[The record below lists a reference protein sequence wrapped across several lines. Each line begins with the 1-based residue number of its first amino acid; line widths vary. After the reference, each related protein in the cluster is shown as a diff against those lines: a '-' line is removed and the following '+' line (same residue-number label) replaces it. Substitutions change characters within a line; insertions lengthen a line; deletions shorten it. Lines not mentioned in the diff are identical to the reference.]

1 MIRPLSPITALLA
14 GCALTALATTATAAP
29 RALPG
34 RFAVGTDVNRDPCT
48 ATRSWSYGKALL
60 VEREQPFVVTC
71 RGSAEQRAWID
82 VAQEK
87 PPLAADVCGAAIQ
100 ATIAGIGPAT
110 LRRCADARLAGDAIV
125 IETPTYRLSAMQGAL
140 TPALSALR
148 TIRTRDVSVST
159 AGLDQQLVASLAPPP
174 AGARPPSVA
183 ATGLDVSSAVAQGL
197 QAIYAGRNVEA
208 SRLLNDAV
216 ALFATATPLQ
226 RAELRLN
233 AGLADSNIR
242 EFGAADAHFA
252 AAAALM
258 AQVPPSPARAR
269 LAAQAGAYRALNY
282 NNQGKWQAVL
292 DELAGARATAT
303 PLTDAAT
310 LAQINGGRASDLQ
323 LGVDTDR
330 LNQIVLLAQ
339 QHVARSTA
347 LLRLGRPVEAEQA
360 LRDAKVQ
367 GVDVVEAALGSG
379 DASGRLNWLRARLE
393 RQQARIRYARG
404 DVAGALASFDCA
416 LATMHAVALPDAGC
430 LFPDNAARRGTALAG
445 PAIADAELERT
456 AILAR
461 QPGVD
466 RGAILA
472 QYEQAV
478 ATLASQSEGGF
489 VASPLLAP
497 YLTMLVEDGQ
507 RGDARAAERF
517 FAALQTVREPG
528 IARELAT
535 LQAQV
540 GNGATGGLVRERRE
554 LERRRG
560 QLRYEIAALAP
571 DAPRLPAAQAE
582 ANEVSA
588 RLDTVNAELARS
600 GATAAVDDSAVTIA
614 QLQTALQPG
623 EAYWKLSPVGRQ
635 LFGTVVTR
643 EGPVVYAVDG
653 DADAV
658 SGLAE
663 GVLKTARAMTDAEGR
678 VRIRPFATAL
688 SYDLF
693 RRVAGPAADKLRSAN
708 AVIVDSGST
717 MGALPAA
724 ILVTSPMGTAATAKT
739 DYGTVPFLIRKAA
752 VANALSPRAFLRVRS
767 ALTPSA
773 AQQKLIGF
781 GANALPP
788 APATAAVAETPIAL
802 AAACVMPYARWAE
815 AMRFNAPIPVDEIR
829 AGAVALGDPNA
840 PIVTG
845 DGFTNDAIIADSEQG
860 KLAQYQIVHFA
871 THGLPAT
878 PIPGMCETPL
888 PPSLLTTVEPPAP
901 GAPNRS
907 NGLLSYIDVARL
919 RLDANLVILSACD
932 TAASVS
938 TEAGRLAGQDESAPT
953 LDGLVRAF
961 IVAQARAVMATYW
974 SVPARQGTEELIE
987 TFYQAGRD
995 RGMGEALREA
1005 QIAVL
1010 NRSATSHPY
1019 FWGAFFLVGDGAK
1032 TMLTRPTTLASR

>member
-1 MIRPLSPITALLA
+1 MIRSLPRIAALLA
-14 GCALTALATTATAAP
+14 GSALSAASFPALAAS
-29 RALPG
+29 RALPE
-34 RFAVGTDVNRDPCT
+34 RFAVGTDVNRDPCL
-48 ATRSWSYGKALL
+48 ASRSWSYGKALL
-60 VEREQPFVVTC
+60 NERDQPFVVTC

-82 VAQEK
+82 VAAEK
-87 PPLAADVCGAAIQ
+87 PALAMDACGAPRQ
-100 ATIAGIGPAT
+100 ATLEGIGAVT
-110 LRRCADARLAGDAIV
+110 LRRCIDSRLAGEAV
-125 IETPTYRLSAMQGAL
+125 VVETPALRLSSMQGAIV
-140 TPALSALR
+140 PALATLRAVLNADASAAQPV
-148 TIRTRDVSVST
+148 TVDP
-159 AGLDQQLVASLAPPP
+159 QLIASLAAAPHGERP
-174 AGARPPSVA
+174 AMVS
-183 ATGLDVSSAVAQGL
+183 ATGLDVSGAVAQGL

-258 AQVPPSPARAR
+258 VSEPPSPARAR
-269 LAAQAGAYRALNY
+269 LDAQASAYRALHY

-292 DELAGARATAT
+292 DELSNARASAT
-303 PLTDAAT
+303 PLVDAAT
-310 LAQINGGRASDLQ
+310 LAQINGGRGSDLQ
-323 LGVDTDR
+323 LGVDTDQ
-330 LNQIVLLAQ
+330 LNQLVLLAQ
-339 QHVARSTA
+339 RQVVRSTA
-347 LLRLGRPVEAEQA
+347 LLRLGRPAEAEQA

-367 GVDVVEAALGSG
+367 GVDVVEAALGTS
-379 DASGRLNWLRARLE
+379 DAAGRLNWLRARLE

-404 DVAGALASFDCA
+404 DIAGALASFDCA
-416 LATMHAVALPDAGC
+416 LATMHAVAPPNEGC
-430 LFPDNAARRGTALAG
+430 LFTDSPVRRGVALSG

-461 QPGVD
+461 QPGVA
-466 RGAILA
+466 RQTILA
-472 QYEQAV
+472 QYEKAV
-478 ATLASQSEGGF
+478 ATLANQSEGGF

-497 YLTMLVEDGQ
+497 YLQMLVEDAG
-507 RGDARAAERF
+507 RGDTGAAERF

-540 GNGATGGLVRERRE
+540 GNGADGAMVRERRE

-560 QLRYEIAALAP
+560 QLRYEIAGLAP
-571 DAPRLPAAQAE
+571 DAPRLGEARAE
-582 ANEVSA
+582 AATVSA
-588 RLDTVNAELARS
+588 RLDEVNAQLARS
-600 GATAAVDDSAVTIA
+600 GATAAVEDSAVKVA
-614 QLQTALQPG
+614 QLQSALKPG
-623 EAYWKLSPVGRQ
+623 EVYWKLSPVGTQ
-635 LFGTVVTR
+635 LFGAVVTTD
-643 EGPVVYAVDG
+643 GPIVYAVEG
-653 DADAV
+653 DAATV
-658 SGLAE
+658 AKLSEA
-663 GVLKTARAMTDAEGR
+663 VLKTARATTGDDGR
-678 VRIRPFATAL
+678 VRIRPFATAE

-693 RRVAGPAADKLRSAN
+693 RRVAGAGMAQLRAAR
-708 AVIVDSGST
+708 AVIADTGAT

-724 ILVTSPMGTAATAKT
+724 VLVTAPVDTARTARVN
-739 DYGTVPFLIRKAA
+739 YGTVPFLVRKAA
-752 VANALSPRAFLRVRS
+752 IANALSPRSFLRVRT
-767 ALTPSA
+767 ALAPSTA
-773 AQQKLIGF
+773 PQKLIGF

-788 APATAAVAETPIAL
+788 APATPAVAETPIAL
-802 AAACVMPYARWAE
+802 AAACVMPYARWAD
-815 AMRFNAPIPVDEIR
+815 AMRFNAPVPVDEIR
-829 AGAVALGDPNA
+829 AGAAAIGDPGA

-845 DGFTNDAIIADSEQG
+845 EGFTNAAIMADSEQG
-860 KLAQYQIVHFA
+860 KLAEYQIVHFA

-888 PPSLLTTVEPPAP
+888 PPALLTTVEAP
-901 GAPNRS
+901 QPGVPNRS

-919 RLDANLVILSACD
+919 RLNANLVILSACD

-987 TFYQAGRD
+987 TFYRAGSA
-995 RGMGEALREA
+995 RGMGEALRDA
-1005 QIAVL
+1005 QMAVL
-1010 NRSATSHPY
+1010 DRPATSHPY

-1032 TMLTRPTTLASR
+1032 TMLTRPTLASR

>member
-1 MIRPLSPITALLA
+1 MIRTLPRIAALLA
-14 GCALTALATTATAAP
+14 GSALTAMSFPALAAP

-34 RFAVGTDVNRDPCT
+34 RFAVGSDVNRDLCV

-60 VEREQPFVVTC
+60 NEGDQPFVVTC

-82 VAQEK
+82 VAAEK
-87 PPLAADVCGAAIQ
+87 PALAADACGAAQQ
-100 ATIAGIGPAT
+100 ATLDGIGPVT
-110 LRRCADARLAGDAIV
+110 LRRCTDARLAGEAIV
-125 IETPTYRLSAMQGAL
+125 IETPRLRASAMRGAL
-140 TPALSALR
+140 APALTALR
-148 TIRTRDVSVST
+148 ALHNGDPVAQAV
-159 AGLDQQLVASLAPPP
+159 AVDQQLVASLAAAPR
-174 AGARPPSVA
+174 GERPTAVA
-183 ATGLDVSSAVAQGL
+183 ATGLDVSGAVAQGL

-252 AAAALM
+252 AAEALM
-258 AQVPPSPARAR
+258 AIEPPSPGRAG
-269 LAAQAGAYRALNY
+269 LTAQASAYRALHY

-292 DELAGARATAT
+292 DQLSVARASTA

-310 LAQINGGRASDLQ
+310 LAQLNGGRGGDLQ

-347 LLRLGRPVEAEQA
+347 LLRLGRPGEAELA

-367 GVDVVEAALGSG
+367 GVDVVESALGTS
-379 DASGRLNWLRARLE
+379 DAAGRLNWLRARLE
-393 RQQARIRYARG
+393 RQRARIRYARG
-404 DVAGALASFDCA
+404 DIAGALASFDCA
-416 LATMHAVALPDAGC
+416 LATMHAVALPAGGC
-430 LFPDNAARRGTALAG
+430 LFTDNPARRGSALAG

-461 QPGVD
+461 QPGAD
-466 RGAILA
+466 RAAILA
-472 QYEQAV
+472 QYQQAV
-478 ATLASQSEGGF
+478 ATLASQSDGGF

-497 YLTMLVEDGQ
+497 YLQMLVEDAG
-507 RGDARAAERF
+507 RGDASAAERF

-540 GNGATGGLVRERRE
+540 GSGAEGALVRERRE
-554 LERRRG
+554 LERRRA
-560 QLRYEIAALAP
+560 QLRYEIAGLSP
-571 DAPRLPAAQAE
+571 DAPRLNDARGEAAA
-582 ANEVSA
+582 VLA
-588 RLDTVNAELARS
+588 RLDDVNAQLARS
-600 GATAAVDDSAVTIA
+600 GATAAVEDSAVTIA
-614 QLQTALQPG
+614 QLRTALKPG
-623 EAYWKLSPVGRQ
+623 EAYWKLSPVGAQ
-635 LFGTVVTR
+635 LFGTVVTTD
-643 EGPVVYAVDG
+643 GPVVYAVDG
-653 DADAV
+653 DAATVTKLSDA
-658 SGLAE
+658 
-663 GVLKTARAMTDAEGR
+663 VLKTARATTGEDGR
-678 VRIRPFATAL
+678 VRIRPFATGA

-693 RRVAGPAADKLRSAN
+693 RRVAGAGIERLRAAD
-708 AVIVDSGST
+708 AVIVDSGAT
-717 MGALPAA
+717 LGALPAA
-724 ILVTSPMGTAATAKT
+724 VLVTAPVDTARTARV
-739 DYGTVPFLIRKAA
+739 DYGTVPFLVRKAA
-752 VANALSPRAFLRVRS
+752 VANALSPRSFLRVRT
-767 ALTPSA
+767 ALAPSRA
-773 AQQKLIGF
+773 PDKLIGF

-788 APATAAVAETPIAL
+788 APATPAVADTPVAL
-802 AAACVMPYARWAE
+802 APACVMPYARWAE
-815 AMRFNAPIPVDEIR
+815 AMRFNAPIPIDEIR
-829 AGAVALGDPNA
+829 AGAAAIGDPGA

-845 DGFTNDAIIADSEQG
+845 EGFTNAAIMADSEQG
-860 KLAQYQIVHFA
+860 KLANYQVVHFA

-888 PPSLLTTVEPPAP
+888 PPALLTSVEAP
-901 GAPNRS
+901 QPGIPNRS

-974 SVPARQGTEELIE
+974 SVPARQGTEQLIE
-987 TFYQAGRD
+987 TFYKAGAAS
-995 RGMGEALREA
+995 GMGKALREA
-1005 QIAVL
+1005 QLAVL
-1010 NRSATSHPY
+1010 NRPATSHPY

-1032 TMLTRPTTLASR
+1032 TMLTPRALASR

>member
-1 MIRPLSPITALLA
+1 MTRPLSSIAALLA
-14 GCALTALATTATAAP
+14 GSALAAIGTPAAGAQ

-34 RFAVGTDVNRDPCT
+34 RFAVGADVNRDPCM
-48 ATRSWSYGKALL
+48 ATRSWTNGKALL
-60 VEREQPFVVTC
+60 NERDQPFVVTC

-82 VAQEK
+82 LAAEK
-87 PPLAADVCGAAIQ
+87 PALAADACGSAEQ
-100 ATIAGIGPAT
+100 ATIDGIGPVT
-110 LRRCADARLAGDAIV
+110 LRRCLDARLAGEAV
-125 IETPTYRLSAMQGAL
+125 VVETPTLRLSAMQGAL
-140 TPALSALR
+140 GPGLTALR
-148 TIRTRDVSVST
+148 AALTGDPGAAAPS
-159 AGLDQQLVASLAPPP
+159 LDPQRVAAL
-174 AGARPPSVA
+174 ARPPADARPAAVA

-216 ALFATATPLQ
+216 ALFAKATPIQ

-242 EFGAADAHFA
+242 EFGAADGHFA
-252 AAAALM
+252 AAAALL
-258 AQVPPSPARAR
+258 AEASPSPARAR
-269 LAAQAGAYRALNY
+269 LASQASGYRALNFA
-282 NNQGKWQAVL
+282 NQGKWQAVL
-292 DELAGARATAT
+292 TELSSAGASGT

-310 LAQINGGRASDLQ
+310 LAQINGGRGGGLQ

-330 LNQIVLLAQ
+330 LNQIILLAQ

-347 LLRLGRPVEAEQA
+347 LLRLGRPAEAEQA

-367 GVDVVEAALGSG
+367 GVDVIEAALGDG

-404 DVAGALASFDCA
+404 DTAGALASFDCA
-416 LATMHAVALPDAGC
+416 LATMHAVAMPTSGC
-430 LFPDNAARRGTALAG
+430 LFPDNPARRGVALAG

-466 RGAILA
+466 RAAILA

-497 YLTMLVEDGQ
+497 YLRMLVEDAG
-507 RGDARAAERF
+507 RGDMRAAERY

-540 GNGATGGLVRERRE
+540 GSGTAGAMVRERRE

-560 QLRYEIAALAP
+560 QLRYEIAGLAP
-571 DAPRLPAAQAE
+571 DAPRLASAQAE
-582 ANEVSA
+582 AADVSA
-588 RLDTVNAELARS
+588 RLDTLNAELARS
-600 GATAAVDDSAVTIA
+600 GAAAAVDDAAVTIA
-614 QLQTALQPG
+614 QLQGALRPH
-623 EAYWKLSPVGRQ
+623 EAYWKLSPVGTQ
-635 LFGTVVTR
+635 LFGAVVTR

-653 DADAV
+653 TADDVAALSDA
-658 SGLAE
+658 
-663 GVLKTARAMTDAEGR
+663 VLKTARSTTGDDGR
-678 VRIRPFATAL
+678 VRVRPFATAD

-693 RRVAGPAADKLRSAN
+693 RRVAGTGADRLRAAE

-724 ILVTSPMGTAATAKT
+724 VLVTAPVATART
-739 DYGTVPFLIRKAA
+739 ARIDYGSVPFLVRKAA

-767 ALTPSA
+767 AVAPSSA
-773 AQQKLIGF
+773 PRKLIGF
-781 GANALPP
+781 GANAVPP
-788 APATAAVAETPIAL
+788 ESVSPAVAETPVAL
-802 AAACVMPYARWAE
+802 AAACVMPYARWAG
-815 AMRFNAPIPVDEIR
+815 AMRYNAPIPIDEIR
-829 AGAVALGDPNA
+829 AGAAAIGDPGA

-845 DGFTNDAIIADSEQG
+845 DGFTNAAIIDDSEAG

-888 PPSLLTTVEPPAP
+888 PPSLLTSVEPPAP
-901 GAPNRS
+901 GAPSRS

-938 TEAGRLAGQDESAPT
+938 TEAGRLAGQEESAPT

-974 SVPARQGTEELIE
+974 SVPARQGTEQLIE
-987 TFYQAGRD
+987 TFYSVGRT

-1010 NRSATSHPY
+1010 SKPATSHPY

-1032 TMLTRPTTLASR
+1032 TMLTQPAQLASR